1 MHLDR
6 AAVDRVL
13 RRASDMMA
21 EHPSMDRSVDGGVDG
36 AGGADGRSAMTDV
49 VLLEAATDAGLDPD
63 AVRLSLAIERL
74 GPTPE
79 RRRLDRLSGP
89 RRVTIDRVV
98 RLDVD
103 TALGR
108 IDDLLQRQHQ
118 LRRTRSRADAG
129 EWRRRTGAVGSV
141 QRAAKRVSGDV
152 GLAKVA
158 VVEAYAS
165 AVDEGRTVVRL
176 AADRSDQRTGL
187 IVGGAVTSGVGVAA
201 AGTVALVLTPV
212 ALVAVPVVAAAGA
225 GVASVGRKQRALLA
239 DELDRVLDA
248 VEHGLRPVTL
258 SDDVRRVLRSIRR

>member
-1 MHLDR
+1 MQLDR

-21 EHPSMDRSVDGGVDG
+21 DHPDVD
-36 AGGADGRSAMTDV
+36 AADGPGSPGAMTDI
-49 VLLEAATDAGLDPD
+49 VLFEAATEAGLDPD

-74 GPTPE
+74 GPPPE
-79 RRRLDRLSGP
+79 RKRLDRLSGP
-89 RRVTIDRVV
+89 RRVSVDRVV
-98 RLDVD
+98 RLDID

-129 EWRRRTGAVGSV
+129 EWRRRTGAVGKV
-141 QRAAKRVSGDV
+141 QRAAKRASGDV

-158 VVEAYAS
+158 VVEAQAS
-165 AVDEGRTVVRL
+165 AVDEGRTVLRL
-176 AADRSDQRTGL
+176 AADRADQRTEL
-187 IVGGAVTSGVGVAA
+187 LAGGAVTGGVGAAA
-201 AGTVALVLTPV
+201 AGAAAVILTPI
-212 ALVAVPVVAAAGA
+212 ALVALPVAAAAGA
-225 GVASVGRKQRALLA
+225 GVASLGRKQRAMLA

>member
-1 MHLDR
+1 MQLDR

-21 EHPSMDRSVDGGVDG
+21 DHPEVADG
-36 AGGADGRSAMTDV
+36 AQGPATTTDV
-49 VLLEAATDAGLDPD
+49 VLLEAATEAGLDPD

-74 GPTPE
+74 GPPPE
-79 RRRLDRLSGP
+79 RRALDRLGGP
-89 RRVTIDRVV
+89 RRVTVERVV

-118 LRRTRSRADAG
+118 LRRTRSRAEAG
-129 EWRRRTGAVGSV
+129 EWRRRTGAVGKV
-141 QRAAKRVSGDV
+141 QRAAKRASGDV

-158 VVEAYAS
+158 VVEAQAS
-165 AVDEGRTVVRL
+165 PVDESRTVVRL
-176 AADRSDQRTGL
+176 AADRADQRTEVL
-187 IVGGAVTSGVGVAA
+187 AGGAVTTGVGAVAA
-201 AGTVALVLTPV
+201 GAAAVALTPL

-225 GVASVGRKQRALLA
+225 GVASIGRKQRALLA